1 VDKSPTI
8 ATGTGWERT
17 PWRATQRVAW
27 EALHEMVRGQ
37 VLLVGGDSGVVAV
50 LRDYFRH
57 GDSYEV
63 ESIEYCDD
71 ALKALSQRRF
81 DLMLLL
87 SIFARWRTLPSRTA
101 RFGGIELL
109 KQIRALDMQVPVLV
123 ISASTLA
130 QAKREALANGAFAF
144 ILQPINLDELG
155 RLVARALGANRHRC
169 GLPDDSTVG

>member
-1 VDKSPTI
+1 
-8 ATGTGWERT
+8 
-17 PWRATQRVAW
+17 
-27 EALHEMVRGQ
+27 M
-37 VLLVGGDSGVVAV
+37 VAV

-71 ALKALSQRRF
+71 ALNALSQQRF

-87 SIFARWRTLPSRTA
+87 SVFARWRTRPRA
-101 RFGGIELL
+101 VRFSGLELL
-109 KQIRALDMQVPVLV
+109 KRMRALDIQVPVLV

-130 QAKREALANGAFAF
+130 QAKREALTNGAFVF

-155 RLVARALGANRHRC
+155 RLVARALGANR
-169 GLPDDSTVG
+169 PADDSTVA